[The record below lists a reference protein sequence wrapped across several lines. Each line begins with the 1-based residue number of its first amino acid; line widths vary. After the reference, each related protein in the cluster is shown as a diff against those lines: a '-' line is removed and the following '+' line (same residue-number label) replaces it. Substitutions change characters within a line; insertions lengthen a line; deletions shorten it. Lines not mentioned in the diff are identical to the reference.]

1 MIMKR
6 LADIPLFLQ
15 LTLLASASMYVPA
28 IHALSWNNHHE
39 ARVFFYAGSL
49 GLFVSAMIVI
59 TLSAGEVRR
68 RGGLGNLAAMVAA
81 YFTLPLMLAWPFYEA
96 VQTTSFIN
104 SYFEMVSAFTT
115 TGAPLFEPGRLSG
128 TMHLWRAL
136 VGWLGGL
143 FIWITAAAVLAPLAL
158 GGFEVTAS
166 AEPGRGDTPLDR
178 YMPGN
183 DKTRLKR
190 GLDGLTPLY
199 IGLTAVLAICL
210 IISGDAPLVAVI
222 HAMSTLSTSGISATG
237 GLEGSSSGLRG
248 EFVIFLF
255 LFFGLSRL
263 TFSTDTITTGRHG
276 LHNDPEFRL
285 GMLIVFGVT
294 LLLFV
299 RHWLAS
305 FEVAQDENILAALR
319 ALWGSF
325 FTVMSFLT
333 TTGFESADWEAAQG
347 WSGLGTS
354 GLMLLGLALI
364 GGGVATTA
372 GGVKLL
378 RVYALYLNGLRE
390 MERLVHPS
398 SVGRASSQ
406 SRRIRS
412 KGAYI
417 AWIFFMLF
425 AMSLA
430 AVMLL
435 LTATGV
441 EFENAIILAIA
452 SLSTTGPLV
461 HSAAETPIL
470 LGQLSIP
477 AKLTLCAAMVVGRL
491 ETLAIIAMFN
501 PSLWR
506 D

>member
-1 MIMKR
+1 MKR
-6 LADIPLFLQ
+6 LAEIPLFLQ
-15 LTLLASASMYVPA
+15 LTLLASLSMYVPA
-28 IHALSWNNHHE
+28 VHALIWNNHHE

-49 GLFVSAMIVI
+49 GLFVSILIVI
-59 TLSAGEVRR
+59 TLSSGRTRR
-68 RGGLGNLAAMVAA
+68 RGGLGNLAAVVAA
-81 YFTLPLMLAWPFYEA
+81 YFLLPLLLAVPFYEA
-96 VQTTSFIN
+96 VQTTSFLN

-128 TMHLWRAL
+128 TMHLWRAQ

-143 FIWITAAAVLAPLAL
+143 FVWITAAAVLAPLAL

-166 AEPGRGDTPLDR
+166 AEPGRGDVPLDR
-178 YMPGN
+178 YVPAN
-183 DKTRLKR
+183 DSRRLIR
-190 GLDGLTPLY
+190 GLAGLAPLY
-199 IGLTAVLAICL
+199 VGLTAVLAICL
-210 IISGDAPLVAVI
+210 IIIGDTPLVAVI
-222 HAMSTLSTSGISATG
+222 HAMATLSTSGISATG
-237 GLEGSSSGLRG
+237 GLEGSASGLRG

-276 LHNDPEFRL
+276 LHNDPEFRM
-285 GMLIVFGVT
+285 GMMIVIGVT
-294 LLLFV
+294 LLLFA
-299 RHWLAS
+299 RHWVAS
-305 FEVAQDENILAALR
+305 FEVAQEENIVLALR

-333 TTGFESADWEAAQG
+333 TTGFESADWEASRG
-347 WSGLGTS
+347 WSGLGAP
-354 GLMLLGLALI
+354 GLILLGLALI

-390 MERLVHPS
+390 MQRLVHPS

-412 KGAYI
+412 KGAYV

-425 AMSLA
+425 ALSMTFVTL
-430 AVMLL
+430 V
-435 LTATGV
+435 LTFTGV
-441 EFENAIILAIA
+441 GFEEAMVLAVA
-452 SLSTTGPLV
+452 ALSTTGPLV
-461 HSAAETPIL
+461 HAAAETPIM
-470 LGQLSIP
+470 LGQLSSA
-477 AKLTLCAAMVVGRL
+477 AKLTLCGAMVVGRL

-501 PSLWR
+501 PALWR

>member
-1 MIMKR
+1 MKR
-6 LADIPLFLQ
+6 LAEIPLFLQ
-15 LTLLASASMYVPA
+15 LTLLASLSMYAPA
-28 IHALSWNNHHE
+28 VHALNWNNHHE
-39 ARVFFYAGSL
+39 ARVFFYAGTLGVFVCSL
-49 GLFVSAMIVI
+49 IVI
-59 TLSAGEVRR
+59 TLSSGRAHRR
-68 RGGLGNLAAMVAA
+68 SSLGSLAAVVAA
-81 YFTLPLMLAWPFYEA
+81 YFALPLMLAVPFYEA
-96 VQTTSFIN
+96 VQTTSFLN

-128 TMHLWRAL
+128 TMHLWRAQ

-143 FIWITAAAVLAPLAL
+143 FVWITAAAVLAPLAL

-166 AEPGRGDTPLDR
+166 AEPGRGDSPMER
-178 YMPGN
+178 YAPTT
-183 DKTRLKR
+183 DATRLMR
-190 GLDGLTPLY
+190 GLTGLAPLY
-199 IGLTAVLAICL
+199 IGLTAVFGICL
-210 IISGDAPLVAVI
+210 MISGDEPLVAVI
-222 HAMSTLSTSGISATG
+222 HAMATLSTSGISATG
-237 GLEGSSSGLRG
+237 GLEGSVSGIRG
-248 EFVIFLF
+248 EFLIFLF
-255 LFFGLSRL
+255 MFFGLSRL

-276 LHNDPEFRL
+276 LHNDPEFRM

-294 LLLFV
+294 LLLFS

-305 FEVAQDENILAALR
+305 FEVSQEENLIAALH

-325 FTVMSFLT
+325 FTVLSFLT
-333 TTGFESADWEAAQG
+333 TTGFQSADWSAARG
-347 WSGLGTS
+347 WSGLGAP
-354 GLMLLGLALI
+354 GLILLGLSLI

-425 AMSLA
+425 ALSMAFVTLI
-430 AVMLL
+430 
-435 LTATGV
+435 LTSTGV
-441 EFENAIILAIA
+441 GFEDAIVLAVA
-452 SLSTTGPLV
+452 ALSTTGPLV
-461 HSAAETPIL
+461 QAAPEAPIL
-470 LGQLSIP
+470 LAQLSAG

-491 ETLAIIAMFN
+491 ETLAIIALFN
-501 PSLWR
+501 PALWR
-506 D
+506 G

>member
-1 MIMKR
+1 MKR
-6 LADIPLFLQ
+6 LAEIPLFLQ
-15 LTLLASASMYVPA
+15 LTLLASLSMYAPA
-28 IHALSWNNHHE
+28 VHALNWNNHHE
-39 ARVFFYAGSL
+39 ARVFFYAGTLGVFVCSL
-49 GLFVSAMIVI
+49 IVI
-59 TLSAGEVRR
+59 TLSSGRAHRR
-68 RGGLGNLAAMVAA
+68 SSLGSLAAVVAA
-81 YFTLPLMLAWPFYEA
+81 YFALPLMLAVPFYEA
-96 VQTTSFIN
+96 VQTTSFLN

-128 TMHLWRAL
+128 TMHLWRAQ

-143 FIWITAAAVLAPLAL
+143 FVWITAAAVLAPLAL

-166 AEPGRGDTPLDR
+166 AEPGRGDSPMER
-178 YMPGN
+178 YAPTT
-183 DKTRLKR
+183 DATRLMR
-190 GLDGLTPLY
+190 GLTGLAPLY
-199 IGLTAVLAICL
+199 IGLTAVLGICL
-210 IISGDAPLVAVI
+210 MISGDEPLVAVI
-222 HAMSTLSTSGISATG
+222 HAMATLSTSGISATG
-237 GLEGSSSGLRG
+237 GLEGSVSGIRG
-248 EFVIFLF
+248 EFLIFLF
-255 LFFGLSRL
+255 MFFGLSRL

-276 LHNDPEFRL
+276 LHNDPEFRM

-294 LLLFV
+294 LLLFS

-305 FEVAQDENILAALR
+305 FEVSQEENLIAALH

-325 FTVMSFLT
+325 FTVLSFLT
-333 TTGFESADWEAAQG
+333 TTGFQSADWSAARG
-347 WSGLGTS
+347 WSGLGAP
-354 GLMLLGLALI
+354 GLILLGLSLI

-425 AMSLA
+425 ALSMAFVTLI
-430 AVMLL
+430 
-435 LTATGV
+435 LTSTGV
-441 EFENAIILAIA
+441 GFEDAIVLAVA
-452 SLSTTGPLV
+452 ALSTTGPLV
-461 HSAAETPIL
+461 QAAPEAPIL
-470 LGQLSIP
+470 LAQLSAG

-491 ETLAIIAMFN
+491 ETLAIIALFN
-501 PSLWR
+501 PALWR
-506 D
+506 G

>member
-1 MIMKR
+1 MKR
-6 LADIPLFLQ
+6 LAEIPLFLQ
-15 LTLLASASMYVPA
+15 LTLLASLSMYVPA
-28 IHALSWNNHHE
+28 VHALNWNNHHE

-49 GLFVSAMIVI
+49 GLFVSILIVI
-59 TLSAGEVRR
+59 TLSSGRTRR
-68 RGGLGNLAAMVAA
+68 RGGLGNLAAVVAA
-81 YFTLPLMLAWPFYEA
+81 YFLLPLLLAVPFYEA
-96 VQTTSFIN
+96 VQTTSFLN

-128 TMHLWRAL
+128 TMHLWRAQ

-143 FIWITAAAVLAPLAL
+143 LVWITAAAVLAPLAL

-166 AEPGRGDTPLDR
+166 AEPGRGDVPLDR
-178 YMPGN
+178 YVPAN
-183 DKTRLKR
+183 DSRRLIR
-190 GLDGLTPLY
+190 GLAGLAPLY
-199 IGLTAVLAICL
+199 VGLTAVLAICL
-210 IISGDAPLVAVI
+210 IIIGDTPLVAVI
-222 HAMSTLSTSGISATG
+222 HAMATLSTSGISATG
-237 GLEGSSSGLRG
+237 GLEGSASGLRG

-276 LHNDPEFRL
+276 LHNDPEFRM
-285 GMLIVFGVT
+285 GMMIVIGVT
-294 LLLFV
+294 FLLFA
-299 RHWLAS
+299 RHWVAS
-305 FEVAQDENILAALR
+305 FEVAKEENIVLALR

-333 TTGFESADWEAAQG
+333 TTGFESADWEASRG
-347 WSGLGTS
+347 WSGLGAP
-354 GLMLLGLALI
+354 GLILLGLALI

-390 MERLVHPS
+390 MQRLVHPS

-406 SRRIRS
+406 SRRMRS
-412 KGAYI
+412 KGAYV

-425 AMSLA
+425 ALSMTFVTL
-430 AVMLL
+430 V
-435 LTATGV
+435 LTFTGV
-441 EFENAIILAIA
+441 GFEEAMVLAVA
-452 SLSTTGPLV
+452 ALSTTGPLV
-461 HSAAETPIL
+461 HAAAETPIM
-470 LGQLSIP
+470 LGQLSP
-477 AKLTLCAAMVVGRL
+477 AAKLTLCGAMVVGRL

-501 PSLWR
+501 PALWR

>member
-1 MIMKR
+1 MKR
-6 LADIPLFLQ
+6 LAEIPLFLQ
-15 LTLLASASMYVPA
+15 LTLLASLSMYVPA
-28 IHALSWNNHHE
+28 VHALNWNNHHE

-49 GLFVSAMIVI
+49 GLFVSILIVI
-59 TLSAGEVRR
+59 TLSSGRTRR
-68 RGGLGNLAAMVAA
+68 RGGLGNLAAVVAA
-81 YFTLPLMLAWPFYEA
+81 YFMLPLLLAVPFYEA
-96 VQTTSFIN
+96 VQTTSFLN

-128 TMHLWRAL
+128 TMHLWRAQ

-143 FIWITAAAVLAPLAL
+143 FVWITAAAVLAPLAL

-166 AEPGRGDTPLDR
+166 AEPGRGDVPLDR
-178 YMPGN
+178 YVPAN
-183 DKTRLKR
+183 DARRLIR
-190 GLDGLTPLY
+190 GLAGLAPLY
-199 IGLTAVLAICL
+199 VGLTAVLAICL
-210 IISGDAPLVAVI
+210 IIIGDTPLVAVI
-222 HAMSTLSTSGISATG
+222 HAMATLSTSGISATG
-237 GLEGSSSGLRG
+237 GLEGSASGLRG

-276 LHNDPEFRL
+276 LHNDPEFRM
-285 GMLIVFGVT
+285 GMMIVIGVT
-294 LLLFV
+294 FLLFA
-299 RHWLAS
+299 RHGVAS
-305 FEVAQDENILAALR
+305 FEVAQEENIVLALR

-333 TTGFESADWEAAQG
+333 TTGFESADWEASRG
-347 WSGLGTS
+347 WSGLGAP
-354 GLMLLGLALI
+354 GLILLGLALI

-390 MERLVHPS
+390 MQRLVHPS

-412 KGAYI
+412 KGAYV

-425 AMSLA
+425 ALSMTFVTL
-430 AVMLL
+430 V
-435 LTATGV
+435 LTFTGV
-441 EFENAIILAIA
+441 GFEEAMVLAVA
-452 SLSTTGPLV
+452 ALSTTGPLV
-461 HSAAETPIL
+461 HAAAETPIM
-470 LGQLSIP
+470 LGQLSP
-477 AKLTLCAAMVVGRL
+477 AAKLTLCGAMVVGRL

-501 PSLWR
+501 PALWR

>member
-1 MIMKR
+1 MNR
-6 LADIPLFLQ
+6 LTEIPLFLQ
-15 LTLLASASMYVPA
+15 LTLLASVSMYAPA

-39 ARVFFYAGSL
+39 ARSFFYAGTL
-49 GLFVSAMIVI
+49 GLFISSLVAITVHAGAM
-59 TLSAGEVRR
+59 RR
-68 RGGLGNLAAMVAA
+68 RGGLGNLAAVVAA
-81 YFTLPLMLAWPFYEA
+81 YVFLPLMLAVPFYEG
-96 VQTTSFIN
+96 VQTTSFLN
-104 SYFEMVSAFTT
+104 AYFEMVSAFTT

-128 TMHLWRAL
+128 TMHLWRAQ

-143 FIWITAAAVLAPLAL
+143 FVWITAAAVLAPLAL

-166 AEPGRGDTPLDR
+166 AEPGRGEMPLDN
-178 YMPGN
+178 YVPHN
-183 DKTRLKR
+183 DRKRLMR
-190 GLDGLTPLY
+190 GLEGLAPLY
-199 IGLTAVLAICL
+199 VGLTAVLATCL
-210 IISGDAPLVAVI
+210 MIIGDSPLVAAI

-237 GLEGSSSGLRG
+237 GLEGSVTGLRG

-255 LFFGLSRL
+255 LFFALSRL
-263 TFSTDTITTGRHG
+263 TFSADTITTRRQG

-285 GMLIVFGVT
+285 GMFIVVGVT

-305 FEVAQDENILAALR
+305 FDMAQEENLRAALR

-333 TTGFESADWEAAQG
+333 TTGFESADWEAARD
-347 WSGLGTS
+347 WSGLGAS

-390 MERLVHPS
+390 MERLVHPN
-398 SVGRASSQ
+398 SVGRASNQ

-425 AMSLA
+425 ALSLA
-430 AVMLL
+430 VVMLL

-441 EFENAIILAIA
+441 EFEQAIILSVA

-461 HSAAETPIL
+461 HAAAETPIL
-470 LGQLSIP
+470 LAQLSEA
-477 AKLTLCAAMVVGRL
+477 AKLTLCAAMVLGRL

>member
-1 MIMKR
+1 
-6 LADIPLFLQ
+6 
-15 LTLLASASMYVPA
+15 MYAPA
-28 IHALSWNNHHE
+28 VHALNWNNHHE
-39 ARVFFYAGSL
+39 ARVFFYAGTLGVFVCSL
-49 GLFVSAMIVI
+49 IVI
-59 TLSAGEVRR
+59 TLSSGRAHRR
-68 RGGLGNLAAMVAA
+68 SSLGSLAAVVAA
-81 YFTLPLMLAWPFYEA
+81 YFALPLMLAVPFYEA
-96 VQTTSFIN
+96 VQTTSFLN

-128 TMHLWRAL
+128 TMHLWRAQ

-143 FIWITAAAVLAPLAL
+143 FVWITAAAVLAPLAL

-166 AEPGRGDTPLDR
+166 AEPGRGDSPMER
-178 YMPGN
+178 YAPTT
-183 DKTRLKR
+183 DATRLMR
-190 GLDGLTPLY
+190 GLTGLAPLY
-199 IGLTAVLAICL
+199 IGLTAVLGICL
-210 IISGDAPLVAVI
+210 MISGDEPLVAVI
-222 HAMSTLSTSGISATG
+222 HAMATLSTSGISATG
-237 GLEGSSSGLRG
+237 GLEGSVSGIRG
-248 EFVIFLF
+248 EFLIFLF
-255 LFFGLSRL
+255 MFFGLSRL

-276 LHNDPEFRL
+276 LHNDPEFRM

-294 LLLFV
+294 LLLFS

-305 FEVAQDENILAALR
+305 FEVSQEENLIAALH

-325 FTVMSFLT
+325 FTVLSFLT
-333 TTGFESADWEAAQG
+333 TTGFQSADWSAARG
-347 WSGLGTS
+347 WSGLGAP
-354 GLMLLGLALI
+354 GLILLGLSLI

-425 AMSLA
+425 ALSMAFVTLI
-430 AVMLL
+430 
-435 LTATGV
+435 LTSTGV
-441 EFENAIILAIA
+441 GFEDAIVLAVA
-452 SLSTTGPLV
+452 ALSTTGPLV
-461 HSAAETPIL
+461 QAAPEAPIL
-470 LGQLSIP
+470 LAQLSAG

-491 ETLAIIAMFN
+491 ETLAIIALFN
-501 PSLWR
+501 PALWR
-506 D
+506 G

>member
-1 MIMKR
+1 MKR
-6 LADIPLFLQ
+6 LAEIPLFLQ
-15 LTLLASASMYVPA
+15 LTMLASVSMYVPA
-28 IHALSWNNHHE
+28 VHALNWNNHHE
-39 ARVFFYAGSL
+39 ARVFFYAGTLGVFVCSL
-49 GLFVSAMIVI
+49 III
-59 TLSAGEVRR
+59 TLSSGRARR
-68 RGGLGNLAAMVAA
+68 RSSLGSLAAVVAG
-81 YFTLPLMLAWPFYEA
+81 YFALPLMLAVPFYEA
-96 VQTTSFIN
+96 VQTTSFLN

-128 TMHLWRAL
+128 TMHLWRAQ

-143 FIWITAAAVLAPLAL
+143 FVWVTAAAVLAPLAL

-166 AEPGRGDTPLDR
+166 AEPGRGGDIPMER
-178 YMPGN
+178 YAPTS
-183 DKTRLKR
+183 DATRLMR
-190 GLDGLTPLY
+190 SLTGLAPLY

-210 IISGDAPLVAVI
+210 IIIGDTPLVAVI
-222 HAMSTLSTSGISATG
+222 HAMATLSTSGISATG
-237 GLEGSSSGLRG
+237 GLEGSVSGIRG

-255 LFFGLSRL
+255 MFFGLSRL

-276 LHNDPEFRL
+276 LHNDPEFRM

-294 LLLFV
+294 LLLFS

-305 FEVAQDENILAALR
+305 FEVSQDENLVSALR
-319 ALWGSF
+319 ALWGSC
-325 FTVMSFLT
+325 FTVLSFLT
-333 TTGFESADWEAAQG
+333 TTGFESADWSASRG
-347 WSGLGTS
+347 WSGLGAP
-354 GLMLLGLALI
+354 GLILLGLSLI

-398 SVGRASSQ
+398 SVGRASNQ

-425 AMSLA
+425 ALSMAFVTLI
-430 AVMLL
+430 
-435 LTATGV
+435 LTFTGV
-441 EFENAIILAIA
+441 GFEEAIVLAIA
-452 SLSTTGPLV
+452 ALSTTGPLV
-461 HSAAETPIL
+461 QAAPETPIL
-470 LGQLSIP
+470 LVQLSAG

-491 ETLAIIAMFN
+491 ETLAIIALFN
-501 PSLWR
+501 PALWR
-506 D
+506 G